1 MGTDWFHLAKIGAVC
16 CRLGYE
22 PRASQTKELANLL
35 ENRFLTGGLG
45 IFFESW
51 LFESLGDGHT
61 LTVHGASGA
70 GSDAYVFEGMRIMMI
85 SCNSLEMNLNS
96 SIIYKLDRA
105 TFPSIEGYAL
115 VETELLFLQSTVSET
130 HRDAKCEHAGAI
142 IALADRTTGQNVTVR
157 VIYIV
162 LSSVACHN
170 A

>member
-1 MGTDWFHLAKIGAVC
+1 M
-16 CRLGYE
+16 
-22 PRASQTKELANLL
+22 ASAC
-35 ENRFLTGGLG
+35 
-45 IFFESW
+45 FFESW

-105 TFPSIEGYAL
+105 TFPSIEGYAVYYAL
-115 VETELLFLQSTVSET
+115 VETELLLLQSTVPET
-130 HRDAKCEHAGAI
+130 HRDAKCDHAGAI

-162 LSSVACHN
+162 LSSVASHN
-170 A
+170 AWDFVRTRQYISQLWMTQSFVAT